1 MPGEES
7 REEPVAFPP
16 KFREVSFTGKSSSII
31 LRSTYEDETLKFLL
45 EAAIGYVLTYEVDS
59 LKEKIIANMKE
70 VKKI

>member
-1 MPGEES
+1 MPGEE